1 MCNVTHR
8 NFVGQTLHAGKG
20 AVNFSLAF
28 LLLLLGRFCRGGTL
42 AVGLLLGLDG
52 CSPFRSAPTHMLIRS
67 GGLQK
72 NCQSGVRKLDRKQET
87 WSAGAH
93 QPEPKNEW

>member
-1 MCNVTHR
+1 MYVTHR

-20 AVNFSLAF
+20 AVNFGLAF
-28 LLLLLGRFCRGGTL
+28 LLLLLGRFCGGGTL

-67 GGLQK
+67 GGLQ
-72 NCQSGVRKLDRKQET
+72 N
-87 WSAGAH
+87 
-93 QPEPKNEW
+93 